1 MSHKKKINYEV
12 GYKKPPKEHQFR
24 KGEPSPNPRGRRK
37 KSRNFAIMLNK
48 FLQEPVTITKNGM
61 KKKMTAQEAIALT
74 MIANAIKG
82 SDKAIERIFKLFPE
96 QTPAETMRQ
105 VNATIDRELDAL
117 DDEAL
122 DTLLKAISLAKSSA
136 K

>member
-1 MSHKKKINYEV
+1 MNDKEKRPYKV

-37 KSRNFAIMLNK
+37 KSRNFAILLNK
-48 FLQEPVTITKNGM
+48 GLQEPITITKNGV
-61 KKKMTAQEAIALT
+61 KKKMTAQEAITLT

-82 SDKAIERIFKLFPE
+82 NDRAIDRIFKLFPE
-96 QTPAETMRQ
+96 QRPEERTKQFNT
-105 VNATIDRELDAL
+105 TIERELDAL

-122 DTLLKAISLAKSSA
+122 DKLLELFKSVKST
-136 K
+136 